1 MGVSRSP
8 LIDTRP
14 SKSGA
19 LTWLLVVGCVGL
31 GKYRGSTAPIAI
43 NSSSYA
49 VGWDSHHG
57 LPIEVA
63 AAAMLLLL
71 PTIVWV
77 GIVVVVLVGLL
88 LGCIVVVGGR
98 SDTTIVSETATIL
111 LLWLGRVLV
120 LV

>member
-1 MGVSRSP
+1 M
-8 LIDTRP
+8 
-14 SKSGA
+14 
-19 LTWLLVVGCVGL
+19 

-43 NSSSYA
+43 YSSSYA

-57 LPIEVA
+57 LPIKIA
-63 AAAMLLLL
+63 AAAMLLL

-98 SDTTIVSETATIL
+98 SDTTIVSETATIM

-120 LV
+120 LI